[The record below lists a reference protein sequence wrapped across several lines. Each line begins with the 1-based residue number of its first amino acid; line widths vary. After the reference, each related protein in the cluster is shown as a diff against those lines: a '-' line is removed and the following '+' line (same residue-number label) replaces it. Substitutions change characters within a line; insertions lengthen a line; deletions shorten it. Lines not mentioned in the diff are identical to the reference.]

1 MQIPTTNGDCLMFD
15 LEKFLSDC
23 RDAVEQDSS
32 HRAARE
38 VAARAVADPLA
49 VLQGLGEP
57 ERAGVTPL
65 YQSDKLTVLNI
76 VWGPHMNV
84 PAHNHEMW
92 AVIAMY
98 TGREDNIFWRRI
110 EDENGEVIE
119 AAGAK
124 SLGVKDA
131 EPLGRDIIHSV
142 VNPVGRL
149 TGAIH
154 LYGGDFFE
162 IERLEWDPETHR
174 ERPYDFENT
183 RQRFERSNLLL
194 TAN

>member
-1 MQIPTTNGDCLMFD
+1 MFD
-15 LEKFLSDC
+15 LDRFLADC
-23 RDAVEQDSS
+23 CEAAEQDPS

-38 VAARAVADPLA
+38 IAARAVADPTA
-49 VLQGLGEP
+49 VLAGLGEP
-57 ERAGVTPL
+57 QRAAVTPL
-65 YQSDKLTVLNI
+65 FQSEKLTVLNV
-76 VWGPHMNV
+76 VWGPLMTV
-84 PAHNHEMW
+84 PPHNHEMW
-92 AVIAMY
+92 AVIAVY

-110 EDENGEVIE
+110 EDDSGTTIE

-162 IERLEWDPETHR
+162 TERLEWDPETHQA
-174 ERPYDFENT
+174 RPFDVENT
-183 RQRFERSNLLL
+183 RRRFEQSNVLLAA
-194 TAN
+194 T